1 MKAATMDYKSTIIQS
16 LDILRKRDLANKEP
30 FKARAYQTVITQL
43 KHMEEP
49 FTSMDQLSTMKGVG
63 EQIKKKIQEIMTT
76 GHLETAERAKEV
88 YSIDS
93 LDAFQNIYGVG
104 PAKATDL
111 VKQGYRTIE
120 QLRDALSHDPKI
132 LNDKQTIGL
141 QYYEDLLERIPRA
154 EMDQHKAV
162 LSSIPLY
169 HEIVGSYRRGKEN
182 SGDIDV
188 LIRVPEGTTS
198 NTVKQQ
204 LSVLVQKLKASGYIE
219 QVLAIGEHKCM
230 AICRL
235 PHKKARRLDL
245 LMTPADEYA
254 YALLYFTGSD
264 RFNVAFRQYALT
276 KGYSLNEHIMT
287 PIHQT
292 TPPAPPMKTEKDI
305 FHFLGLRYINPINR
319 VDYNQIISRKPKVGI
334 DPA

>member
-1 MKAATMDYKSTIIQS
+1 MDYKSTIIQA

-30 FKARAYQTVITQL
+30 FKARAYQNVITQL
-43 KHMEEP
+43 THMAEP
-49 FTSMDQLSTMKGVG
+49 FTSMEQLSTMKGVG

-76 GHLETAERAKEV
+76 GHLQTAERAKEL

-120 QLRDALSHDPKI
+120 QLREALTNQPKL

-154 EMDQHKAV
+154 EMDQHRDIL
-162 LSSIPLY
+162 LSTIPLPS
-169 HEIVGSYRRGKEN
+169 EIVGSYRRGKEN

-188 LIRVPEGTTS
+188 LIRVPEGLTS

-204 LSVLVQKLKASGYIE
+204 LAVLVQKLKASGYIE

-235 PHKKARRLDL
+235 PHQKARRLDL
-245 LMTPADEYA
+245 LMTPANEYA
-254 YALLYFTGSD
+254 YAILYFTGSD
-264 RFNVAFRQYALT
+264 RFNVAFRQFALSR
-276 KGYSLNEHIMT
+276 GYTLNEHIMT

-292 TPPAPPMKTEKDI
+292 TPPAPPMQTEKDI
-305 FHFLGLRYINPINR
+305 FHFLGLRYINPMNR
-319 VDYNQIISRKPKVGI
+319 VDANQILHKKPKVGV
-334 DPA
+334 DPS